1 MQVAIWGRDGS
12 GKSTLADYLGFYLSK
27 NEITIV
33 IDTDLTQPTIPNR
46 LPGRDTRKDQSLGRA
61 IAGTGTTEI
70 RPYLI
75 QHPKHNGLFFSGLIS
90 GEDYMEYELG
100 LDSAAM
106 AGLFINNCKTVAE
119 HVIIDCSG
127 QRTDPFIPE
136 ALTGSD
142 YVIILLAPDL
152 QGITWWQSVQ
162 PLLTELKAS
171 EKVIP
176 IFSMVHSHHNEKWLQ
191 EALALTDVI
200 FLPFAP
206 ELNLLR
212 SGGQT
217 TDTPVTRAGNKWGK
231 GMKRLLADIYRTR
244 GDNLE

>member
-1 MQVAIWGRDGS
+1 MQITIWGRDGS
-12 GKSTLADYLGFYLSK
+12 GKSTLADYLGVHLAQK
-27 NEITIV
+27 EITVV
-33 IDTDLTQPTIPNR
+33 IDTDLTQPTITNR
-46 LPGRDTRKDQSLGRA
+46 LPGRETRKEQSLGRA
-61 IAGTGTTEI
+61 ISGTGTTEI

-75 QHPKHNGLFFSGLIS
+75 QHPKHEALFFSGLVH

-106 AGLFINNCKTVAE
+106 ANLFISSCKTVADN
-119 HVIIDCSG
+119 IILDCSG

-142 YVIILLAPDL
+142 VVIVLLTPDL

-162 PLLTELKAS
+162 SLLQELKVSDKA
-171 EKVIP
+171 IP
-176 IFSMVHSHHNEKWLQ
+176 VFSMIHSHHNENWLQ
-191 EALALTDVI
+191 EAIDLKNIVSI
-200 FLPFAP
+200 PFAP

-212 SGGQT
+212 SSGQT
-217 TDTPVTRAGNKWGK
+217 TDKPVTRAGSKWEK
-231 GMKRLLADIYRTR
+231 GLKRLLADIYRTR